1 MTQGLDTI
9 LFPVRDIA
17 AAKALFS
24 SLLSAEPYLDQPYY
38 VAFNAGGQDI
48 GLDPN
53 GHRRGM
59 TGAVPY
65 WKVDDI
71 AASTK
76 TLLDGGAT
84 VVEDAK
90 DVGGGKLV
98 AMLKDA
104 DGNMIGLTQAGS

>member
-9 LFPVRDIA
+9 LFPVADIA
-17 AAKALFS
+17 AARSLFS
-24 SLLSAEPYLDQPYY
+24 ALLGVEPYLDQPYY

-59 TGAVPY
+59 TGAVAY

-71 AASTK
+71 AASLK
-76 TLLDGGAT
+76 ALLAAGAT
-84 VVEDAK
+84 TVEEPK

-98 AMLKDA
+98 ALLKDV
-104 DGNMIGLTQAGS
+104 DGNMIGLSQAGA

>member
-9 LFPVRDIA
+9 LFPVTDLA
-17 AAKALFS
+17 AAKARFGA
-24 SLLSAEPYLDQPYY
+24 LLGVEPYLDQPYY
-38 VAFNAGGQDI
+38 VAFNAGGQDV

-71 AASTK
+71 AASITA
-76 TLLDGGAT
+76 LHAAGAST
-84 VVEDAK
+84 VEDTK

-104 DGNMIGLTQAGS
+104 DGNMIGLTQAAL